1 MILSIISLKITK
13 GSLNDTE
20 RIQIQEHVVITK
32 TLLSKLPFP
41 KKWKNV
47 PLYASSHHEH
57 INGGGYPDG
66 LKGDEIPLPARI
78 MCVADV
84 WDAVTAQ
91 DRPYKPPTPIDKAC
105 DILKGGAKSGEFDKD
120 VVDLF
125 IDERLWEKKK

>member
-1 MILSIISLKITK
+1 MVSAIF
-13 GSLNDTE
+13 NPE
-20 RIQIQEHVVITK
+20 
-32 TLLSKLPFP
+32 
-41 KKWKNV
+41 KWKNV

-66 LKGDEIPLPARI
+66 LKGEDIPLPARI

-91 DRPYKPPTPIDKAC
+91 DRPYKPPTPHDKAC
-105 DILKGGAKSGEFDKD
+105 EILKKGAEFGEFDKD